1 MNSRTVRRASVAR
14 NIGIGLMV
22 IGSLVIMWL
31 IATSVKPMGP
41 ALPSI
46 ETWAPLHR
54 LPWMPNP
61 LVVLSALASLAI
73 MWLGA
78 TIVARQKAVFEAD
91 RRETEDRLRRVR
103 EYGGD
108 GRIEP
113 YIGSPITI
121 DVDKEPG

>member
-1 MNSRTVRRASVAR
+1 MKSKTVRRANAAR
-14 NIGIGLMV
+14 NFGISLVV
-22 IGSLVIMWL
+22 IGVVTVALLVA
-31 IATSVKPMGP
+31 ATVKPIGP
-41 ALPSI
+41 ALPSFDA
-46 ETWAPLHR
+46 WAPLHR

-61 LVVLSALASLAI
+61 IVLLSALVSFAI

-78 TIVARQKAVFEAD
+78 TIIARQKAVFEAD
-91 RRETEDRLRRVR
+91 RRDTADRLRRVR

-121 DVDKEPG
+121 DVDKEPS

>member
-1 MNSRTVRRASVAR
+1 VAR
-14 NIGIGLMV
+14 NFGIGLVVLGLAV
-22 IGSLVIMWL
+22 IAWLV
-31 IATSVKPMGP
+31 ATSVKPIGP
-41 ALPSI
+41 TLPTF

-61 LVVLSALASLAI
+61 VVLLSALASFAV

-78 TIVARQKAVFEAD
+78 TIISRQKAVFEAE

-113 YIGSPITI
+113 YIGAPITI